1 MIGTVRMDT
10 FAILKDLMELP
21 GPSGRERPVMEW
33 LRPHW
38 ERTSERVW
46 YSKVGNL
53 LAHVGGQGPKLLIQ
67 GHADELSYVIRSIDE
82 GGFLW
87 LTNGQAPVAQTTK
100 RFPVGQ
106 PALVVGRHGTCD
118 GVFAAASGHIL
129 TMAQR
134 EQTAIDFNTL
144 FVDIGATSR
153 EDALAR
159 GAHIGA
165 SVIWNPPVRQLGTR
179 IYGKAVDDRV
189 ALALMTLLLDDI
201 DPAAL
206 QYELYFAATIQEEIG
221 LVGAFSLRRDID
233 ADLALALD
241 NGLVG
246 DIPTVSSS
254 YMPTV
259 LGGGPTIVYKDH
271 GVHYDVR
278 IIDHLTDIAERD
290 GIPVQHAAYE
300 FIGADGEALIEQGIP
315 TALLGPS
322 TRYTHTAFEMI
333 ELADVDHTLALLRAF
348 VTTPPPVNMV
358 FTSDHA
364 QP

>member
-1 MIGTVRMDT
+1 VET
-10 FAILKDLMELP
+10 FETLKALMELP
-21 GPSGRERPVMEW
+21 GPTGRERSVMEW
-33 LRPHW
+33 LRPRW
-38 ERTSERVW
+38 EAKSERVW
-46 YSKVGNL
+46 YAKVGNL

-67 GHADELSYVIRSIDE
+67 GHADELSYVVRGIDE
-82 GGFLW
+82 AGFLW
-87 LTNGQAPVAQTTK
+87 LTSGQAPVAQTTK

-106 PALVVGRHGTCD
+106 PALVVGRNGTLE
-118 GVFAAASGHIL
+118 GLFAAASGHIL

-134 EQTAIDFNTL
+134 EQATIDFDSL

-153 EDALAR
+153 EDALAM

-165 SVIWNPPVRQLGTR
+165 SVIWNPPVRQLGSR
-179 IYGKAVDDRV
+179 IYGKAIDDRV
-189 ALALMTLLLDDI
+189 ALALMTLLLDDL
-201 DPAAL
+201 DPASL
-206 QYELYFAATIQEEIG
+206 TYDLYFAATIQEEIG

-246 DIPTVSSS
+246 DIPTVATR

-259 LGGGPTIVYKDH
+259 LGGGPTLVYKDH

-290 GIPVQHAAYE
+290 GIPIQHAAYE
-300 FIGADGEALIEQGIP
+300 FIGADGEALVEQGIP

-333 ELADVDHTLALLRAF
+333 ELADVEHTLRLLRAF
-348 VTTPPPVNMV
+348 VTTAPPDTLVL
-358 FTSDHA
+358 S
-364 QP
+364 